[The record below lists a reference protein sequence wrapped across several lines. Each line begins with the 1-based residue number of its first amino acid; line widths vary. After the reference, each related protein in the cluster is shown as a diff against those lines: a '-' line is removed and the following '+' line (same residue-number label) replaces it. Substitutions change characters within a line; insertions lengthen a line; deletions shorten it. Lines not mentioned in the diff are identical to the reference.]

1 MNWTL
6 PPLENTAMIATGI
19 GLIILGYLAGSI
31 PTGLLL
37 SKAFSNV
44 DPRKEGSR
52 NIGATNIF
60 RTAGKKLGALTLI
73 GDCLKG
79 LIPVLLA
86 LWFMGSEFWVC
97 LVALS
102 AFAGHLFSVFLKFK
116 GGKGVATALGIYLGI
131 APLAVL
137 IDAGVFF
144 GVVLKWRFVSL
155 GSLTA
160 AAAMPI
166 LIAILTESKP
176 YLFSSLIIA
185 GLIYYRHEANI
196 RRLLSGSENKVRL

>member
-1 MNWTL
+1 MTI
-6 PPLENTAMIATGI
+6 EGI
-19 GLIILGYLAGSI
+19 GLVILGYLAGSI

-37 SKAFSNV
+37 TKAFSEV

-52 NIGATNIF
+52 NIGATNIL
-60 RTAGKKLGALTLI
+60 RTAGKTLGLLTLA

-86 LWFMGSEFWVC
+86 VWIMKSDIWVG
-97 LVALS
+97 LTALS

-116 GGKGVATALGIYLGI
+116 GGKGVATALGVYLGI

-155 GSLTA
+155 GSITA
-160 AAAMPI
+160 AAVMPI
-166 LIAILTESKP
+166 LIAILTKSKS
-176 YLFSSLIIA
+176 YVIASLIIA
-185 GLIYYRHEANI
+185 GLIWYRHQDNI
-196 RRLLSGSENKVRL
+196 RRLFGGSENRLRR

>member
-1 MNWTL
+1 MF
-6 PPLENTAMIATGI
+6 AAGI

-44 DPRKEGSR
+44 DPRMEGSR

-60 RTAGKKLGALTLI
+60 RTAGKKLGVLTLL

-79 LIPVLLA
+79 LIPVLFA
-86 LWFMGSEFWVC
+86 LWFIGSEVWVC

-102 AFAGHLFSVFLKFK
+102 TFTGHLFSVFLKFK
-116 GGKGVATALGIYLGI
+116 GGKGVATALGVYLGI

-166 LIAILTESKP
+166 LIATLTESKP
-176 YLFSSLIIA
+176 YLFASLVIA

-196 RRLLSGSENKVRL
+196 RRLLTGSENKLRL

>member
-1 MNWTL
+1 MTI
-6 PPLENTAMIATGI
+6 ERI
-19 GLIILGYLAGSI
+19 GLVILGYLAGSI
-31 PTGLLL
+31 PTGLLV
-37 SKAFSNV
+37 SKALSDV

-52 NIGATNIF
+52 NIGATNIL
-60 RTAGKKLGALTLI
+60 RTAGKKLGALTLV

-86 LWFMGSEFWVC
+86 LWLTGSEAWVC

-102 AFAGHLFSVFLKFK
+102 AFAGHLFPVFLKFK
-116 GGKGVATALGIYLGI
+116 GGKGVATALGVYLGI

-137 IDAGVFF
+137 IDAGIFF

-160 AAAMPI
+160 AAVMPI
-166 LIAILTESKP
+166 LIAILTGSKP
-176 YLFSSLIIA
+176 YLFASLIIA
-185 GLIYYRHEANI
+185 VLIYYRHESNI
-196 RRLLSGSENKVRL
+196 RRLLAGSENKLHL

>member
-1 MNWTL
+1 
-6 PPLENTAMIATGI
+6 MIIEGI
-19 GLIILGYLAGSI
+19 GLVILGYLAGSI

-37 SKAFSNV
+37 TMAFSDV
-44 DPRKEGSR
+44 DPRNEGSR
-52 NIGATNIF
+52 NIGATNIL
-60 RTAGKKLGALTLI
+60 RTAGKKLGVLTLV

-86 LWFMGSEFWVC
+86 LWLMRSDIWVG
-97 LVALS
+97 LIALS
-102 AFAGHLFSVFLKFK
+102 AFAGHLFPVFLKFK
-116 GGKGVATALGIYLGI
+116 GGKGVATALGVYLGI

-160 AAAMPI
+160 AAVMPI
-166 LIAILTESKP
+166 LIAISTESKP
-176 YLFSSLIIA
+176 YVITSLIIA
-185 GLIYYRHEANI
+185 GLIYYRHQDNI
-196 RRLLSGSENKVRL
+196 RKLFAGSENRLSL

>member
-1 MNWTL
+1 MI
-6 PPLENTAMIATGI
+6 TAGI

-31 PTGLLL
+31 PTGLIL
-37 SKAFSNV
+37 SKAFSEV
-44 DPRKEGSR
+44 DPRREGSR

-60 RTAGKKLGALTLI
+60 RTAGKKLGILTLV

-86 LWFMGSEFWVC
+86 LWLMKSEAWVC

-102 AFAGHLFSVFLKFK
+102 AFAGHLFPVFLKFK
-116 GGKGVATALGIYLGI
+116 GGKGVATALGVYLGI

-137 IDAGVFF
+137 IDAVIFF
-144 GVVLKWRFVSL
+144 GVVLQWRYISL

-166 LIAILTESKP
+166 LIAILTGSKF
-176 YLFSSLIIA
+176 YLLASLIIA
-185 GLIYYRHEANI
+185 GLIYYRHRGNI
-196 RRLLSGSENKVRL
+196 QRLLAGSENRLRL

>member
-1 MNWTL
+1 MTI
-6 PPLENTAMIATGI
+6 EGI
-19 GLIILGYLAGSI
+19 GLVILGYLAGSI

-37 SKAFSNV
+37 TKAFSEV

-52 NIGATNIF
+52 NIGATNIL
-60 RTAGKKLGALTLI
+60 RTAGKTLGVLTLA

-86 LWFMGSEFWVC
+86 VWIMKSDIWVG
-97 LVALS
+97 LTALS

-116 GGKGVATALGIYLGI
+116 GGKGVATALGVYLGI

-155 GSLTA
+155 GSITA
-160 AAAMPI
+160 AAVMPI
-166 LIAILTESKP
+166 LIAILTKSKS
-176 YLFSSLIIA
+176 YVIASLIIA
-185 GLIYYRHEANI
+185 GLIWYRHQDNI
-196 RRLLSGSENKVRL
+196 RRLFRGSENRLRR

>member
-1 MNWTL
+1 ML
-6 PPLENTAMIATGI
+6 TAGI
-19 GLIILGYLAGSI
+19 GLTILGYLAGSI
-31 PTGLLL
+31 PTGLIL
-37 SKAFSNV
+37 SKAFSEV
-44 DPRKEGSR
+44 DPRREGSR

-60 RTAGKKLGALTLI
+60 RTAGKKLGILTLV

-86 LWFMGSEFWVC
+86 LWLMKSEAWVC

-102 AFAGHLFSVFLKFK
+102 AFVGHLFPVFLKFK
-116 GGKGVATALGIYLGI
+116 GGKGVATALGVYLGI

-137 IDAGVFF
+137 IDAVIFF
-144 GVVLKWRFVSL
+144 GVVLQWRYISL

-166 LIAILTESKP
+166 LIAILTGSKF
-176 YLFSSLIIA
+176 YLLASLIIA
-185 GLIYYRHEANI
+185 GFIYYRHLSNI
-196 RRLLSGSENKVRL
+196 QRLLAGSENRLRL

>member
-1 MNWTL
+1 MI
-6 PPLENTAMIATGI
+6 TAGI

-31 PTGLLL
+31 PTGLIL
-37 SKAFSNV
+37 SKAFSDI

-52 NIGATNIF
+52 NIGATNIL

-86 LWFMGSEFWVC
+86 LWLMKSEVWVC
-97 LVALS
+97 LVALA
-102 AFAGHLFSVFLKFK
+102 AFAGHLFPVFLKFK

-137 IDAGVFF
+137 IDAVIFF
-144 GVVLKWRFVSL
+144 GVVLKWRYISL

-160 AAAMPI
+160 AAVMPV
-166 LIAILTESKP
+166 LITILTGSKF
-176 YLFSSLIIA
+176 YLVASLIIA
-185 GLIYYRHEANI
+185 GLIYYRHHGNI
-196 RRLLSGSENKVRL
+196 QRLLAGSENRLSL

>member
-1 MNWTL
+1 ML
-6 PPLENTAMIATGI
+6 IAGI

-37 SKAFSNV
+37 SKAFSDV

-60 RTAGKKLGALTLI
+60 RTAGKKLGALTLV

-86 LWFMGSEFWVC
+86 LRLMRSDAWVC
-97 LVALS
+97 LIALS
-102 AFAGHLFSVFLKFK
+102 AFGGHLFPVFLKFK
-116 GGKGVATALGIYLGI
+116 GGKGVATALGVYLGI

-137 IDAGVFF
+137 VDAGVFF
-144 GVVLKWRFVSL
+144 GVVLRWRFVSV
-155 GSLTA
+155 GSLA
-160 AAAMPI
+160 AAAVMPI
-166 LIAILTESKP
+166 LIVMLTESKP
-176 YLFSSLIIA
+176 YLIASLIIA
-185 GLIYYRHEANI
+185 GLIYYRHRDNI
-196 RRLLSGSENKVRL
+196 RRLLAGSENRLRI

>member
-1 MNWTL
+1 ML
-6 PPLENTAMIATGI
+6 IIGI
-19 GLIILGYLAGSI
+19 GLIILGYVAGSI

-37 SKAFSNV
+37 SKAFSDV

-52 NIGATNIF
+52 NIGATNIL
-60 RTAGKKLGALTLI
+60 RTAGKTLGALTLL

-79 LIPVLLA
+79 LIPVIFA
-86 LWFMGSEFWVC
+86 LWLMKSDIWIG
-97 LVALS
+97 LIALS
-102 AFAGHLFSVFLKFK
+102 AFAGHLFPVFLKFK
-116 GGKGVATALGIYLGI
+116 GGKGVATALGVYLGI

-137 IDAGVFF
+137 IDAGIFF
-144 GVVLKWRFVSL
+144 GVVLKWRLISL

-176 YLFSSLIIA
+176 YVIASLIIA
-185 GLIYYRHEANI
+185 GLIYYRHHENI
-196 RRLLSGSENKVRL
+196 RRLLAGSENRLRL

>member
-1 MNWTL
+1 MTI
-6 PPLENTAMIATGI
+6 EGI
-19 GLIILGYLAGSI
+19 GLVIVGYLAGSI

-37 SKAFSNV
+37 TMAFSDV
-44 DPRKEGSR
+44 DPRKGGSR
-52 NIGATNIF
+52 NIGATNIL
-60 RTAGKKLGALTLI
+60 RTAGKTLGALTLV

-79 LIPVLLA
+79 LVPVLLA
-86 LWFMGSEFWVC
+86 LWLMRSDAWVG
-97 LVALS
+97 LIALS
-102 AFAGHLFSVFLKFK
+102 TFAGHLFPVFLKFK
-116 GGKGVATALGIYLGI
+116 GGKGVATALGVYLGI

-160 AAAMPI
+160 AALMPI

-176 YLFSSLIIA
+176 YVITSLIIA
-185 GLIYYRHEANI
+185 GLIWYRHQDNI
-196 RRLLSGSENKVRL
+196 RRLFAGSENRLSL

>member
-1 MNWTL
+1 MNI
-6 PPLENTAMIATGI
+6 EGI
-19 GLIILGYLAGSI
+19 GLVILGYLAGSI

-37 SKAFSNV
+37 SMAFSDV
-44 DPRKEGSR
+44 DPRNEGSR

-60 RTAGKKLGALTLI
+60 RTAGKTLGALTLA

-86 LWFMGSEFWVC
+86 LWLMRSDSWVG
-97 LVALS
+97 LIALS
-102 AFAGHLFSVFLKFK
+102 AFAGHLFPVFLKFK
-116 GGKGVATALGIYLGI
+116 GGKGVATALGVYLGI

-137 IDAGVFF
+137 IDAGIFF
-144 GVVLKWRFVSL
+144 GVVLKWRFISL

-160 AAAMPI
+160 AAVMPI

-176 YLFSSLIIA
+176 YVIASLIIA
-185 GLIYYRHEANI
+185 GLIYYRHQENI
-196 RRLLSGSENKVRL
+196 RRLFAGSENRLRL

>member
-1 MNWTL
+1 ML
-6 PPLENTAMIATGI
+6 MGGI

-37 SKAFSNV
+37 SKAFSDV

-60 RTAGKKLGALTLI
+60 RTAGKTLGGLTLL

-86 LWFMGSEFWVC
+86 LWLMKSDIWIG
-97 LVALS
+97 LIALS
-102 AFAGHLFSVFLKFK
+102 AFAGHLFPVFLKFK
-116 GGKGVATALGIYLGI
+116 GGKGVATALGVYLGI

-137 IDAGVFF
+137 IDAGIFF
-144 GVVLKWRFVSL
+144 GVVLKWRFISL

-160 AAAMPI
+160 ATVMPI
-166 LIAILTESKP
+166 LIAVLTKSKP
-176 YLFSSLIIA
+176 YVIASLIIA
-185 GLIYYRHEANI
+185 GLIYYRHHENI
-196 RRLLSGSENKVRL
+196 RRLLAGSENRLNV

>member
-1 MNWTL
+1 MI
-6 PPLENTAMIATGI
+6 TAGI

-31 PTGLLL
+31 PTGLIL
-37 SKAFSNV
+37 SKAFSDI
-44 DPRKEGSR
+44 DPRREGSR
-52 NIGATNIF
+52 NIGATNIL

-86 LWFMGSEFWVC
+86 LWLMKSEVWVC
-97 LVALS
+97 LVALG
-102 AFAGHLFSVFLKFK
+102 AFAGHLFPVFLKFK

-137 IDAGVFF
+137 IDAVIFS
-144 GVVLKWRFVSL
+144 GVVLKWRYISL

-160 AAAMPI
+160 AAVMPI
-166 LIAILTESKP
+166 LIAILTGSKF
-176 YLFSSLIIA
+176 YLVASLIIA
-185 GLIYYRHEANI
+185 GLIYYRHHGNI
-196 RRLLSGSENKVRL
+196 QRLLAGSENKLRL

>member
-1 MNWTL
+1 MTI
-6 PPLENTAMIATGI
+6 EGI
-19 GLIILGYLAGSI
+19 GLVILGYLAGSI

-37 SKAFSNV
+37 TKAFSEV

-52 NIGATNIF
+52 NIGATNIL
-60 RTAGKKLGALTLI
+60 RTAGKTLGVLTLA

-86 LWFMGSEFWVC
+86 VWIMKSDIWVG
-97 LVALS
+97 LTALS

-116 GGKGVATALGIYLGI
+116 GGKGVATALGVYLGI

-144 GVVLKWRFVSL
+144 GVVLTWRFVSL
-155 GSLTA
+155 GSITA
-160 AAAMPI
+160 AAVMPI
-166 LIAILTESKP
+166 LIAILTKSKS
-176 YLFSSLIIA
+176 YVIASLIIA
-185 GLIYYRHEANI
+185 GLIWYRHQDNI
-196 RRLLSGSENKVRL
+196 RRLFGGSENRLRR

>member
-1 MNWTL
+1 MTS
-6 PPLENTAMIATGI
+6 EGI
-19 GLIILGYLAGSI
+19 GLVILGYLAGSI

-37 SKAFSNV
+37 TKAFSNV

-52 NIGATNIF
+52 NIGATNIL
-60 RTAGKKLGALTLI
+60 RTAGKKLGILTLA

-86 LWFMGSEFWVC
+86 LWLMRSDAWVG

-102 AFAGHLFSVFLKFK
+102 AFAGHLFPVFLKFK
-116 GGKGVATALGIYLGI
+116 GGKGVATALGVYLGI
-131 APLAVL
+131 SPLAVL
-137 IDAGVFF
+137 INAVIFF

-155 GSLTA
+155 GSLTTA
-160 AAAMPI
+160 AVMPL

-176 YLFSSLIIA
+176 YVIISLIIA
-185 GLIYYRHEANI
+185 GLIYYRHKENI
-196 RRLLSGSENKVRL
+196 RRLFAGSENRLSL